1 MDSLRLSPSR
11 ITEFNNC
18 PQLYKYRVIDQLP
31 EPPSLDAERG
41 TLVHSILHDL
51 FEAPREDR
59 TFEKALELLPDRW
72 QEQQKLKPELTELIT
87 SQKEWVDRVKSLLN
101 TYFLVEDPRT
111 FDATHR
117 EIHLEDDLTP
127 LIYLHGYVD
136 RIDVAPTGEV
146 RIIDYKTGRS
156 PKPGWEEKAL
166 FQLRVYAL
174 LYFKQFGVLPRLLQL
189 IYLGDGRIV
198 KTSPRQDDLVKVEQ
212 SLHLT
217 AEEIFRAIREDLWPT
232 RTSRLCDWC
241 YFKTICPAY
250 ADNGS
255 IKSE

>member
-41 TLVHSILHDL
+41 TLVHAVLHDL
-51 FEAPREDR
+51 FESPREER
-59 TFEKALELLPDRW
+59 TYDKALSLVPQRW
-72 QEQQKLKPELTELIT
+72 QEQQELKPELKELIS
-87 SQKEWVDRVKSLLN
+87 SQKEWLDRVSSLLN
-101 TYFLVEDPRT
+101 TYFLLEDPQN

-117 EIHLEDDLTP
+117 EIHLENHLSETV
-127 LIYLHGYVD
+127 YLHGYVD

-174 LYFKQFGVLPRLLQL
+174 LYYKQSGVLPKLLQL

-198 KTSPRQDDLVKVEQ
+198 KSAPREDDLTNVED
-212 SLHLT
+212 SLHKT
-217 AEEIFRAIREDLWPT
+217 AEQILRAVRENLWPT

-241 YFKTICPAY
+241 YFKSICPAF
-250 ADNGS
+250 A
-255 IKSE
+255 